1 MAFIYAKLVG
11 VAQANQFIKS
21 NWIYFCVFFF
31 ICYIVSKS
39 WKDLQSPNIV
49 IMQIGSG
56 MMRVF
61 QCEKFKGGDN
71 R

>member
-1 MAFIYAKLVG
+1 MPNWLVLPK
-11 VAQANQFIKS
+11 QINLLSQIEYIF
-21 NWIYFCVFFF
+21 VFFYLF

>member
-1 MAFIYAKLVG
+1 MPNWLVLPKQINLLSQIDYFFVFIYL
-11 VAQANQFIKS
+11 
-21 NWIYFCVFFF
+21 FF

>member
-1 MAFIYAKLVG
+1 MPNWLVLPK
-11 VAQANQFIKS
+11 QINLLSQIEYIF
-21 NWIYFCVFFF
+21 VFFF
-31 ICYIVSKS
+31 FIICYIVSKS